1 MSPDTTHANDPS
13 PSEVERTRLAGIR
26 DRVRRRFEVDTRSLA
41 ALRIALGII
50 LLVDLCLRA
59 GRLELFYTD
68 AGVYPMA
75 AHEAAY
81 AGYAGTSLHAFS
93 GELWFQQFL
102 FVVAGAFAVAFLV
115 GYRTRLVGLVSFV
128 LLVSLHAR
136 NPAVLNGGDRLLR
149 VLVVVAL
156 VTPLG
161 ERWSVDA
168 LRRGAGRERV
178 ASVGTVALLLQPV
191 VVFTANAI
199 EKHGG
204 EEWYAG
210 DGLEIAVHNDVM
222 TTTLGAALAD
232 HAALLTLLNYGWV
245 TLIAGSAVFLL
256 IPVGRL
262 RAASV
267 AAYVSGFLGMGLT
280 LSVGLFPLVL
290 VAAVVA
296 FLPGLVW
303 DALSRRVPATVAE
316 RRPSAAALGPLGR
329 PPAERR
335 LLSGDRERTVAAG
348 VVACGRSLLTVLG
361 VCVLVWMLAFSA
373 STVAGHDVP
382 DAVDYEHLDQQRW
395 GLYAPDPTE
404 SYDWY
409 VSRAYLTDGSTANA
423 FGGGPVEFDR
433 LPDPAAAYETF
444 RHRKFMSAVGRAGAD
459 GAVAKSYADWVCER
473 ADETHDA
480 SVERIIVY
488 RMRQPSPLD
497 GEYEEPT
504 RHTVIERDCAA
515 A

>member
-1 MSPDTTHANDPS
+1 MSPDTTHANDPA
-13 PSEVERTRLAGIR
+13 PSEVERTRLAGVR

-81 AGYAGTSLHAFS
+81 AGYASTSLHAFS

-115 GYRTRLVGLVSFV
+115 GYRTRLVGLVSLV
-128 LLVSLHAR
+128 LLVSLQAR

-210 DGLEIAVHNDVM
+210 DGLEIAVYNDLM
-222 TTTLGAALAD
+222 TTALGAALAD

-335 LLSGDRERTVAAG
+335 LLSGDREGTVAAG

-361 VCVLVWMLAFSA
+361 ICVLVWMLAFSA

-488 RMRQPSPLD
+488 RMHQPSPLN

-504 RHTVIERDCAA
+504 KHTVIERDCAA

>member
-1 MSPDTTHANDPS
+1 MPPDTTHANDPA

-81 AGYAGTSLHAFS
+81 AGYASTSLHAFS

-115 GYRTRLVGLVSFV
+115 GYRTRLVGLVSLV
-128 LLVSLHAR
+128 LLVSLQAR

-256 IPVGRL
+256 VPVGRL

-335 LLSGDRERTVAAG
+335 LLSGDREGTVAAG

-488 RMRQPSPLD
+488 RMHQPSPLD

>member
-1 MSPDTTHANDPS
+1 MPPDTTHANDPS
-13 PSEVERTRLAGIR
+13 PSEVERTRLAGVR

-41 ALRIALGII
+41 VLRIALGII

-81 AGYAGTSLHAFS
+81 AGYAGVSLHAFS

-256 IPVGRL
+256 VPVGRL

-267 AAYVSGFLGMGLT
+267 AAYVSGFVGMGLT

-316 RRPSAAALGPLGR
+316 RRLSAAALGPLGR

-335 LLSGDRERTVAAG
+335 LLSGDREGTVAAG

-361 VCVLVWMLAFSA
+361 ICVLVWMLAFSA

-423 FGGGPVEFDR
+423 FGDGPVEFDR
-433 LPDPAAAYETF
+433 PPDPSAAYETF

-488 RMRQPSPLD
+488 RMHQPSPLD
-497 GEYEEPT
+497 GKYEEPT